1 MSKLILHIA
10 SGEKFIPPFINF
22 IKANFNFTQHE
33 FLLTKGMAQQDII
46 PATNIKILSKDGR
59 LSKIK
64 HYLTVIIKMHQAD
77 KVILHSL
84 ADHSIVKILFFM
96 PWLLKRCYWAMWGG
110 DLYTYQFGKRNRKW
124 RVREFYRRPVI
135 KHMGHLLTYIE
146 GDIELAREWYG
157 VQGEYHESLMY
168 ISNLY
173 KTLDI
178 PKKKNC
184 TINIQ
189 LGNSANPTNNH
200 IEVLEMLL
208 PFKEQDICIYAPLSY
223 SDQDHAKKVIET
235 GQALFGNK
243 FIPLTEFMPFDDY
256 LDFLGN
262 IDIAIFNN
270 SRQQAMGNIITLLGL
285 GKTIYVRN
293 DTTQWQF
300 FQDKDLQVYDVSN
313 FKSLDI
319 HYHKDNVRTIKQYF
333 SEATL
338 IQQLSGLF

>member
-1 MSKLILHIA
+1 MSKPILHIA
-10 SGEKFIPPFINF
+10 SGEKFIPPFIAF
-22 IKANFNFTQHE
+22 IKANFDFEQHE

-46 PATNIKILSKDGR
+46 PAPNIKMLSKDG
-59 LSKIK
+59 LINKIK
-64 HYLTVIIKMHQAD
+64 HYSDVIIKMHQAD

-96 PWLLKRCYWAMWGG
+96 PWLLKRCYWAIWGG

-146 GDIELAREWYG
+146 GDIELARAWYG
-157 VQGEYHESLMY
+157 AQGEYHESLMY

-178 PKKKNC
+178 PKKQGR
-184 TINIQ
+184 TVNIQ
-189 LGNSANPTNNH
+189 LGNSASPTNNH
-200 IEVLEMLL
+200 IDVLQRLL

-223 SDQDHAKKVIET
+223 SNKDHAKKVIKT
-235 GQALFGNK
+235 GKALFGDK
-243 FIPLTEFMPFDDY
+243 FVPLTEFMPFDDY
-256 LDFLGN
+256 LGFLAK

-270 SRQQAMGNIITLLGL
+270 NRQQAMGNIITLLGL
-285 GKTIYVRN
+285 GKTVYVRT

-300 FQDKDLQVYDVSN
+300 FQDKGLQVYDINS
-313 FKSLDI
+313 FDSLNN
-319 HYHKDNVRTIKQYF
+319 HYHRDNINTIKHYF
-333 SEATL
+333 SESTL
-338 IQQLSGLF
+338 IQQLSRLF